1 MSVRDLH
8 KFNSPPPG
16 VSNTNLTLTALE
28 LDACR
33 PIRAGGNT
41 YRAFCPFHGSDHQRS
56 LRLNGDTGH
65 FNCFACGAWG
75 YTEEARERWKEQ
87 LQNNSPLDLKPQT
100 ARVPHSPARTSY
112 PQTTKNPSPA
122 SAHATSN
129 PRPPL
134 RVVTFAAPPI
144 VKRETA
150 SASPYLGQL
159 LEKYQAA
166 LPGSWGEEYLKR
178 RKIPLELARRYGVGY
193 APPGQWAHT
202 ARDWK
207 FGRLVFPHTDP
218 GGHILNLYGRAV
230 GSNEKVPK
238 QLRHD
243 HLQGEKG
250 YFNGSALGPTQGP
263 DMAEGAGLQPES
275 GSESHRT
282 LKLVRLDGQNNGL
295 QNLASGSEVVRLDGQ
310 EAVEEGVFICEG
322 PFDALSLLAA
332 GKDRVIA
339 IFGVNG
345 WRWEWARNITS
356 LVFAL
361 DADETG
367 QTSWRD
373 LARQARLRG
382 KRVAF
387 LPPEAYGEAKDVNE
401 AWINGTLLTYLG
413 TNVTGPAQPPTD
425 GQAAP
430 PAPLEKNDPRLIDPR
445 PDLYKDAW
453 LWKSLFQTC
462 LEGPE
467 AYLYG
472 SLHGLRCCGMRLRL
486 AEDGMLK
493 LGASVELSPTESAEL
508 EKNFLDSHGRNLDN
522 LLRRMIEGFKPAN

>member
-8 KFNSPPPG
+8 NYNSPPAG
-16 VSNTNLTLTALE
+16 VSNTNLTLNAMQ

-41 YRAFCPFHGSDHQRS
+41 YRAYCPFHGSDHQRS

-75 YTEEARERWKEQ
+75 YTEEAREQWKEQ
-87 LQNNSPLDLKPQT
+87 RQNQSPLDLKSSVSRASYSSPSSTKTSSRQT
-100 ARVPHSPARTSY
+100 
-112 PQTTKNPSPA
+112 PA
-122 SAHATSN
+122 SFSSSTSSTSVPSN
-129 PRPPL
+129 NRSSL
-134 RVVTFAAPPI
+134 RLVTFAPPPV
-144 VKRETA
+144 VKRETTEA
-150 SASPYLGQL
+150 APFLAQL
-159 LEKYQAA
+159 LEKYQAS

-178 RKIPLELARRYGVGY
+178 RKIPLELAQRYGVGY

-218 GGHILNLYGRAV
+218 AGHILNLYGRAV

-250 YFNGSALGPTQGP
+250 YFNGLAL
-263 DMAEGAGLQPES
+263 AES
-275 GSESHRT
+275 GNLLPDGGSDVHQG
-282 LKLVRLDGQNNGL
+282 LKLVRLDGQNNGI
-295 QNLASGSEVVRLDGQ
+295 SGLKNNAEVVRPDGQ
-310 EAVEEGVFICEG
+310 KDSIEGVFICEG

-332 GKDRVIA
+332 GKDRAIA

-345 WRWEWARNITS
+345 WRWEWARGINS

-367 QTSWRD
+367 QASWRD

-382 KRVAF
+382 KSVAF

-401 AWINGTLLTYLG
+401 AWISGTLLTYLG
-413 TNVTGPAQPPTD
+413 TNVTSSNRSHVD
-425 GQAAP
+425 GQTAAR
-430 PAPLEKNDPRLIDPR
+430 PAPLVKDDPRLIDPR

-493 LGASVELSPTESAEL
+493 LGASAELNPEESAEI

-522 LLRRMIEGFKPAN
+522 LLRRMIAGFKPAN